1 MKKNVDLT
9 AKNFL
14 NAMNYLLNKY
24 APFKRISKYK
34 LKFKT
39 KPWITSGKQKSISIK
54 NKLLKKRINK
64 NDPQIKAESHDN
76 NKKYR
81 NFLSKLLKESKQIYY
96 TEYFESNWNKI
107 RDTWKDIKAI
117 IY

>member
-39 KPWITSGKQKSISIK
+39 KPWITFGKQKSISIK
-54 NKLLKKRINK
+54 NKLLKKCINK

-76 NKKYR
+76 NKKCR

-107 RDTWKDIKAI
+107 RDTWKGIIAI